1 MDLNDP
7 RRRLQVMQQQN
18 PSIRATAAPE
28 LKIAAPAPQARLFVG
43 NQQIESTPE
52 TQRIQKPTPQ
62 APTPSFASKLV
73 EPFKPFAEGLTQL
86 FTGNET
92 KALEG
97 IDQLNEDASN
107 DIATAHEALKRGRI
121 TKEQYGKV
129 LSDSY
134 NTINSS
140 NKEIADIGDRTDK
153 SKFLGSAVQVAAAPF
168 TGQAGFWGNVA
179 EGTAFGLANEF
190 SSNADPTLKGAA
202 VNTATGATT
211 GGLLHGAGKLFSKA
225 VYALR
230 GGAQGEAQRIVNSI
244 VKADT
249 VEGVLKSLSKALPDV
264 DDKVLR
270 ETADY
275 LSNESNPETVRAVLS
290 AIEDAN
296 VMPVNDALN
305 PNPDWLPDG
314 YEPRGASQLPPED
327 VAAIEAAGGQVPTN
341 IEELS
346 RTAKNSFENAPVGE
360 KPGGLERATEE
371 IDNGSA
377 KPIRFRKTPEGD
389 FVIEDGRHR
398 LEAARRA
405 GVNDFPFED
414 VTYQYRQP
422 TNSDFDFR
430 ARFKDAANE
439 IIKNSPKLAS
449 DGFTNSNSKDSLEI
463 VVAGL
468 AKNSDKAT
476 IRNAVDGL
484 VPGIG
489 SAEKNVLVRK
499 LAEADNPETVA
510 TLLYDA
516 ADEAKAIKAPAAVEP
531 SITPEQA
538 VESVAPNS
546 NATASPAPKT
556 EAAPVE
562 AATKVT
568 DAKTAFPD
576 ADPDAQKAIQ
586 EVMDSLG
593 DAERG
598 YSLNEKARSAEK
610 ASRAAAGKAAYEA
623 AGGGEAGVRAKLS
636 KLKGKYSESGFNP
649 IEATPEAQTKI
660 LDTIEKSGLRDFE
673 KLNTQ
678 NALRKVWGAA
688 DGKPTPSDISYIRD
702 FFGDEMANA
711 VETAVKEG
719 GSSWQEKL
727 AAIAATPKSAMATAD
742 LSAPLRQGG
751 VLGTRFPKEWA
762 TAAKDSVKYFASDEA
777 FQKGMAEIKARPNF
791 DVYKKMGLSVDAA
804 EGLTGTEEEF
814 MSSLLES
821 EVLKGNLGRVT
832 AASDRG
838 YSGFLTKLR
847 ADVADKIL
855 TDVQKAGVELD
866 DKALESLGRFINT
879 ASGRGDLGSLEK
891 HAGLLSK
898 ALFSP
903 RLWKS
908 RLDLLNPVY
917 YAKLDPVAR
926 KYALQSSASFAATA
940 ATVLGLATA
949 AGATVEWNLTS
960 ADFAKIKIGNTRYDI
975 LGGLQQNIVLG
986 MRLVS
991 GKKTNSETGEVTELN
1006 KGFAKSRG
1014 DILLDFAKNKANP
1027 LIGYADKVLNDSN
1040 DGSFKDINPLTEA
1053 GKLVTPLN
1061 FMGIADT
1068 TKDTGSLGK
1077 GIAMNLPGFGGVGV
1091 QTYGT
1096 TATKDKGAPN
1106 AQGVP
1111 SFKGKITEDMVLDSK
1126 GTPILD
1132 DKGKPVKVKFD
1143 KDASDVE
1150 KQAQLKKA
1158 QSTALSNVAKRLMS
1172 KEDAGIYKL
1181 GQADKNSLD
1190 ETQLKKYNQLQKYV
1204 QNYGKSIDTPKGADS
1219 APAKTFYQKFN
1230 SMSKEDQD
1238 SWLKEAPDDN
1248 AKTITAALNKQR
1260 AAGLSEYKPSNAI
1273 SKAYAEYEKDLN
1285 THPEYT
1291 NIDKRNKAKSFQT
1304 TVYKLNYSENQR
1316 DIYSEGPSDDLKTLI
1331 ANKDIDKED
1340 LDNAIKMDNELYASG
1355 LTGSLKFT
1363 KKFRASMGYATPAS
1377 KDGTGGGDT
1386 KKAYLSNLLPSFST
1400 GGSSSAKPEFS
1411 SRSRKPT
1418 LKSNASTKGASNSKK
1433 ISINL

>member
-52 TQRIQKPTPQ
+52 TQRIAKPTTS
-62 APTPSFASKLV
+62 ADTKSNVSKIFDFANAAGERFGTSLARDLNAIPGFV
-73 EPFKPFAEGLTQL
+73 RFAKPVVPKQFDHYLDTVA
-86 FTGNET
+86 
-92 KALEG
+92 KAS
-97 IDQLNEDASN
+97 QSN
-107 DIATAHEALKRGRI
+107 DETFL
-121 TKEQYGKV
+121 QP
-129 LSDSY
+129 
-134 NTINSS
+134 
-140 NKEIADIGDRTDK
+140 NKEILARSKAGDTFGTGLKIASDVTQ
-153 SKFLGSAVQVAAAPF
+153 LAAA
-168 TGQAGFWGNVA
+168 G
-179 EGTAFGLANEF
+179 
-190 SSNADPTLKGAA
+190 
-202 VNTATGATT
+202 
-211 GGLLHGAGKLFSKA
+211 
-225 VYALR
+225 
-230 GGAQGEAQRIVNSI
+230 
-244 VKADT
+244 
-249 VEGVLKSLSKALPDV
+249 VEGVADIAKLANKVSPGGKVANALGKIPFVKNPAAELRAAVEGNNIAEATKLISETSNKKLISKVLNV
-264 DDKVLR
+264 DDDMAAYLAAEKNP
-270 ETADY
+270 TA
-275 LSNESNPETVRAVLS
+275 VQAVLETLGN
-290 AIEDAN
+290 ADDATGGMK
-296 VMPVNDALN
+296 VFDALN
-305 PNPDWLPDG
+305 PDPNWLPEG
-314 YEPRGASQLPPED
+314 YAPRNAAPEIPTNLPDED
-327 VAAIEAAGGQVPTN
+327 IAAIKAAGGTVPEVTATSAFHIPATN
-341 IEELS
+341 S
-346 RTAKNSFENAPVGE
+346 YAKLTPEQLAFLKNETGNIPFSAGDMPHLTPVSS
-360 KPGGLERATEE
+360 LERAGAKEITLDELTAASPNAKKALENFKAEASKVTAPIEDVKPVTQAAKAEE
-371 IDNGSA
+371 A
-377 KPIRFRKTPEGD
+377 VAELKPQSGVSTPEATG
-389 FVIEDGRHR
+389 
-398 LEAARRA
+398 
-405 GVNDFPFED
+405 N
-414 VTYQYRQP
+414 VTKTVDTP
-422 TNSDFDFR
+422 
-430 ARFKDAANE
+430 
-439 IIKNSPKLAS
+439 
-449 DGFTNSNSKDSLEI
+449 
-463 VVAGL
+463 
-468 AKNSDKAT
+468 AT
-476 IRNAVDGL
+476 
-484 VPGIG
+484 
-489 SAEKNVLVRK
+489 
-499 LAEADNPETVA
+499 
-510 TLLYDA
+510 
-516 ADEAKAIKAPAAVEP
+516 
-531 SITPEQA
+531 
-538 VESVAPNS
+538 
-546 NATASPAPKT
+546 
-556 EAAPVE
+556 
-562 AATKVT
+562 T

-586 EVMDSLG
+586 EVMDSLS

-598 YSLNEKARSAEK
+598 YSLNEKVRSAEK

-649 IEATPEAQTKI
+649 IQATPEAQTKI

-727 AAIAATPKSAMATAD
+727 AAIASTPKSAMATAD

-777 FQKGMAEIKARPNF
+777 FQRGMAEIKARPNF

-804 EGLTGTEEEF
+804 EGLAGTEEEF

-821 EVLKGNLGRVT
+821 KVLKGNLGKVT

-866 DKALESLGRFINT
+866 DKALESLGKFINS

-949 AGATVEWNLTS
+949 AGATVEWNPTS
-960 ADFAKIKIGNTRYDI
+960 ADFAKIKVGNTRYDI

-1068 TKDTGSLGK
+1068 AKDVGSLPK
-1077 GIAMNLPGFGGVGV
+1077 GAAMSVPGFGGVGV

-1111 SFKGKITEDMVLDSK
+1111 SFKGKVTEDMVLDSN

-1158 QSTALSNVAKRLMS
+1158 QSTALGNVAKRLMS

-1260 AAGLSEYKPSNAI
+1260 ASGLSEYKPSNAI